1 MSSAALWLVVV
12 LLLGHHHHQQL
23 LAGGGSAAAA
33 VPAAPIAPAA
43 PTDLLVEYRPS
54 PVFGVDSP
62 QPRFSWTLS
71 SAERGVSA
79 SAYQIVVSVDTQ
91 TAWDSGKVVSNASNQ
106 VECGGVLKP
115 DTRYEWKV
123 RWWDSSS
130 GSGSS
135 SGGGGDGPSSYSAL
149 ALLHTGLFAR
159 ADWHGAIPIAIS
171 SAPKASNG
179 TATANYSCTRAGA
192 CRMVSM
198 QTIKGVNGCF
208 YGTYNESQAHSI
220 SSIPACIAVCDADEA
235 CKQITWAPGHVDKCV
250 MYQSITADFVATGN
264 EVQGWVK
271 LSGSFIAADA
281 GAECPVQGYPASCTW
296 FESFADSEKHF
307 VSNCDTSPQA
317 CGVAQ
322 RSCWP
327 AFNSQLPIAPVN
339 ASYMTGLPTGANFSC
354 AMSNFHLA
362 VGPAPPAPPPPVSG
376 DNGPAEQLRK
386 TFTVSGSVVRA
397 TAYVS
402 GVGWVDAFINGH
414 EVAPHDRLN
423 PGRTLFD
430 MRQDSTAHDVTALIK
445 SNAENAVGLWLGT
458 GWMSM
463 RHDDVEPGANTVPR
477 HQPAA
482 RLLLSI
488 ATSDGKIQYVT
499 TDLSW
504 KGSWDGPIRQNDIYG
519 GEVYDARMEIGGW
532 SNASFNDANWT
543 AVRNADEFRDK
554 PYKLSWAPMEPIRAL
569 ELNAPLSIT
578 AITLGPPPH
587 LCCPKEFP
595 FGKPPNDMICY
606 NDSTWVARGEGPCG
620 SWCTHAPGTAP
631 GCGDD
636 RNFLCKNA
644 SCPGVQPAP
653 HNTTTVHVFNFPQNA
668 AGWSRLT
675 VTDCPVNTTITMY
688 FSEVLCGSQTSPIV
702 TTRCPIGLP
711 PGGGIA
717 GTVDQR
723 NMGAHPG
730 SMDEGSKRNQY
741 ICKGGGG
748 TETYEPRFTYVGH
761 RYVQL
766 HGFPGTPTAAN
777 LQQRVVHSDVE
788 AAPAALAEQTLPRRL
803 AGSIAFGDGQQVV
816 VAPVADGPRC
826 YQGEGCTAPRPSATA
841 PAVLDQIA
849 HNVRWGL
856 IDNLHSVP
864 EDCDQRNERWGWM
877 ADASVSAE
885 GNFQHHW
892 VPSLYSSWLTSMR
905 DVQTEPGSNCVAAVG
920 SAGDT
925 NVVNGVPDCTGSV
938 AEIVPGST
946 PSFLPGDP
954 SWMFGFP
961 LIFSY
966 QHRYYGDE
974 RMATT
979 LYPGL
984 KAFANYL
991 KRTADA
997 GKAGLVTWYKYGDW
1011 LEPGRVPSLGII
1023 GEMSSSFN
1031 YVQTL
1036 RITRDT
1042 ATALGQTQDAALFA
1056 AAHLKGQ
1063 RAFHVSYWNPSTET
1077 YGNGQQAAIIYA
1089 LYLGAVP
1096 ASNVATVFAQ
1106 LLMHIRTVGSQQAC
1120 NKPPCI
1126 DTGILATKW
1135 LMETLSLH
1143 GRTDVGLDLVFQ
1155 TKYPSWGYMAAMNA
1169 TTVWEH
1175 WEYINGAGMNSHN
1188 HPALASVG
1196 AWLFRWVGGLRLA
1209 DGTLQAPDHEHYG
1222 KGWKKARFAPGCVTD
1237 VRLPSVAVR
1246 LTTMYGPIQ
1255 AAWVKN
1261 ASTLTMV
1268 LNLPP
1273 NTEGELVL
1281 PAPVNA
1287 GSSVVKESNTV
1298 VWQHGAF
1305 VAGASSGVHNGS
1317 SAADGIHMMV
1327 GSGSYTFV
1335 AML

>member
-1 MSSAALWLVVV
+1 MRQHAWS
-12 LLLGHHHHQQL
+12 LLLL
-23 LAGGGSAAAA
+23 
-33 VPAAPIAPAA
+33 
-43 PTDLLVEYRPS
+43 T
-54 PVFGVDSP
+54 F
-62 QPRFSWTLS
+62 
-71 SAERGVSA
+71 
-79 SAYQIVVSVDTQ
+79 
-91 TAWDSGKVVSNASNQ
+91 
-106 VECGGVLKP
+106 
-115 DTRYEWKV
+115 
-123 RWWDSSS
+123 
-130 GSGSS
+130 
-135 SGGGGDGPSSYSAL
+135 
-149 ALLHTGLFAR
+149 ALLMT
-159 ADWHGAIPIAIS
+159 S
-171 SAPKASNG
+171 S
-179 TATANYSCTRAGA
+179 R
-192 CRMVSM
+192 
-198 QTIKGVNGCF
+198 
-208 YGTYNESQAHSI
+208 
-220 SSIPACIAVCDADEA
+220 
-235 CKQITWAPGHVDKCV
+235 
-250 MYQSITADFVATGN
+250 
-264 EVQGWVK
+264 
-271 LSGSFIAADA
+271 
-281 GAECPVQGYPASCTW
+281 
-296 FESFADSEKHF
+296 SE
-307 VSNCDTSPQA
+307 
-317 CGVAQ
+317 G
-322 RSCWP
+322 
-327 AFNSQLPIAPVN
+327 
-339 ASYMTGLPTGANFSC
+339 
-354 AMSNFHLA
+354 
-362 VGPAPPAPPPPVSG
+362 
-376 DNGPAEQLRK
+376 
-386 TFTVSGSVVRA
+386 
-397 TAYVS
+397 
-402 GVGWVDAFINGH
+402 
-414 EVAPHDRLN
+414 
-423 PGRTLFD
+423 
-430 MRQDSTAHDVTALIK
+430 
-445 SNAENAVGLWLGT
+445 
-458 GWMSM
+458 
-463 RHDDVEPGANTVPR
+463 
-477 HQPAA
+477 
-482 RLLLSI
+482 
-488 ATSDGKIQYVT
+488 
-499 TDLSW
+499 
-504 KGSWDGPIRQNDIYG
+504 
-519 GEVYDARMEIGGW
+519 
-532 SNASFNDANWT
+532 
-543 AVRNADEFRDK
+543 
-554 PYKLSWAPMEPIRAL
+554 AL

-578 AITLGPPPH
+578 VSVRTPLPPLATDNLFSRGGTLLPFVDADVRCVDAVIVSKAITLGPPPH
-587 LCCPKEFP
+587 LCCPKAFP

-606 NDSTWVARGEGPCG
+606 NDSAWVARGEGPCG

-644 SCPGVQPAP
+644 SCPGVHPAIP
-653 HNTTTVHVFNFPQNA
+653 NSSSTVHVFNFPQNA

-702 TTRCPIGLP
+702 TTRCPIGQP
-711 PGGGIA
+711 PGGGVA

-741 ICKGGGG
+741 TCKGGGG

-788 AAPAALAEQTLPRRL
+788 AAPAALAEQTVPRRL

-816 VAPVADGPRC
+816 AAPGASGPRC
-826 YQGEGCTAPRPSATA
+826 YQGEGCAAPRPSAAATA

-905 DVQTEPGSNCVAAVG
+905 DVQTEPGSNCAAAVG

-925 NVVNGVPDCTGSV
+925 NLVDGVPDCTGSV

-961 LIFSY
+961 LLFSY
-966 QHRYYGDE
+966 QHRYYGDA
-974 RMATT
+974 RMTTT

-984 KAFANYL
+984 KAFASYL
-991 KRTADA
+991 QRTADA
-997 GKAGLVTWYKYGDW
+997 GNAGLVTWYKYGDW
-1011 LEPGRVPSLGII
+1011 LEPGRVASEGII

-1031 YVQTL
+1031 FVQTL

-1042 ATALGQTQDAALFA
+1042 ATALGQAQDAALFA
-1056 AAHLKGQ
+1056 AAHAKGQ
-1063 RAFHVSYWNPSTET
+1063 RAFHVLYWNPSTGT
-1077 YGNGQQAAIIYA
+1077 YGNGQQAALIYA

-1096 ASNVATVFAQ
+1096 ASAVATVFAQ
-1106 LLMHIRTVGSQQAC
+1106 LLKSLQQAC

-1143 GRTDVGLDLVFQ
+1143 DRTDVGLDLVFQ
-1155 TKYPSWGYMAAMNA
+1155 TQYPSWGYMAAMNA

-1196 AWLFRWVGGLRLA
+1196 AWLFRWVAGLRLA
-1209 DGTLQAPDHEHYG
+1209 DGTLEVPDHGYYG
-1222 KGWKKARFAPGCVTD
+1222 KGWKKALFAPGCVTD
-1237 VRLPSVAVR
+1237 ARLPSVAVR

-1255 AAWVKN
+1255 AAWAKS

-1268 LNLPP
+1268 LSLPP
-1273 NTEGELVL
+1273 NTVGELVL
-1281 PAPVNA
+1281 PAPVHA
-1287 GSSVVKESNTV
+1287 GSSVVKESGRV